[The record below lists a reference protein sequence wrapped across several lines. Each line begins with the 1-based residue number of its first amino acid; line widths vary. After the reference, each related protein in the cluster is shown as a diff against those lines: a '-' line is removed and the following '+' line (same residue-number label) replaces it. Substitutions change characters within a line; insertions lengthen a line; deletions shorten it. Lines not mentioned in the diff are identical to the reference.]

1 MEGGKFEV
9 SLSFTVRHCLLYLK
23 KGVNKAGQSDICSVF
38 GKGERRQEGSGV
50 QGLPKLDNKKS

>member
-1 MEGGKFEV
+1 MK
-9 SLSFTVRHCLLYLK
+9 HCLLYLI